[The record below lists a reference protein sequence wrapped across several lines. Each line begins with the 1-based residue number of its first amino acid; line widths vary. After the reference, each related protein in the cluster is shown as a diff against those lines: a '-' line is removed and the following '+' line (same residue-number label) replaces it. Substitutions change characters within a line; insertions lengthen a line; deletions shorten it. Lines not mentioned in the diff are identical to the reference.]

1 MKCALPSTYSSS
13 EMKRGNVWKET
24 TMRAPTSSLFGVYC
38 PGACSLAC
46 QRVRSRDV
54 ASRCQRNLWRH
65 SLSLPCVPLAPQR
78 PRRTSLRSS
87 CVPGPPC
94 YGRANME
101 RATLFFRCL
110 GAVHGYKWAWGGLVP
125 LVGLV
130 LGAVLA
136 RPLRSAWPRL
146 SLQSPKS
153 HHSLLP
159 SPGASRTTITLRDVE
174 APPTCMSSLANSVV
188 QPRGSG

>member
-1 MKCALPSTYSSS
+1 MLYPLHTRVAKEAGKCLEANNHASSDIFSLWCLLPWALQSGVSKS
-13 EMKRGNVWKET
+13 KEP
-24 TMRAPTSSLFGVYC
+24 R
-38 PGACSLAC
+38 
-46 QRVRSRDV
+46 V

-110 GAVHGYKWAWGGLVP
+110 GAVHGYKWARCGLVP

-174 APPTCMSSLANSVV
+174 VPLTCMSSLANSVV